1 MNSQTFDLTEW
12 TQVIQHILQFE
23 QEGLVTRTFRRL
35 DVKRQQAIV
44 AAILDE
50 AIEKGP
56 TAINIKQVA
65 RRAGVSVGSLYQYF
79 GNRAGLLNFAIELCV
94 RYMTDLFDMSRPE
107 LLAMPLRDGLAAYLT
122 VGIEW
127 SQMQVGLVQFFL
139 RAAYQ
144 GDPDLADRVVRPIA
158 TAMRTI
164 VRDMLV
170 QAVERG
176 ELRSDVDIEATAR
189 VINAA
194 VIAIGDSQLL
204 AYLNNYFQV
213 TDRKVSAER
222 AVKALLT
229 LIMHGIG
236 AE

>member
-1 MNSQTFDLTEW
+1 
-12 TQVIQHILQFE
+12 
-23 QEGLVTRTFRRL
+23 
-35 DVKRQQAIV
+35 
-44 AAILDE
+44 
-50 AIEKGP
+50 
-56 TAINIKQVA
+56 
-65 RRAGVSVGSLYQYF
+65 
-79 GNRAGLLNFAIELCV
+79 
-94 RYMTDLFDMSRPE
+94 MSRPE
-107 LLAMPLRDGLAAYLT
+107 LLALPLRDGLAAYLT

-176 ELRSDVDIEATAR
+176 EIRSDVDTEATAR
-189 VINAA
+189 AINAA
-194 VIAIGDSQLL
+194 LIAIGDSQLL

-222 AVKALLT
+222 TMNALLA
-229 LIMHGIG
+229 LIMHGISV
-236 AE
+236 ER